1 MATSVLKNPKP
12 GREMTLTNKLSLLNY
27 FEFARAYPFSIG
39 PMADV
44 GLSDFYQVILSL
56 RLSPITPATT
66 TIRETIF
73 KALTGSL
80 NQKIPITVI
89 KAVPSPAHIAYE
101 MLTSIP
107 LRARVRKKKLKA

>member
-1 MATSVLKNPKP
+1 MGLLVKMVEYSLNNAYVISRWVL
-12 GREMTLTNKLSLLNY
+12 
-27 FEFARAYPFSIG
+27 SIG

>member
-1 MATSVLKNPKP
+1 
-12 GREMTLTNKLSLLNY
+12 MTLTKTLSLLNY
-27 FEFARAYPFSIG
+27 FEFARAHPFSIG
-39 PMADV
+39 PMADI